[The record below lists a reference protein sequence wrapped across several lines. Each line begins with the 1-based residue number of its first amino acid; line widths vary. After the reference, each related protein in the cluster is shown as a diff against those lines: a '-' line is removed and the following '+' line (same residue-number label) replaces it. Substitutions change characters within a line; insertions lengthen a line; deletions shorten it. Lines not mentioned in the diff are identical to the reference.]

1 MQVKSRVSPHL
12 EFVKWLYTESYEG
25 KGRSDGGGGLVKQ
38 TFAEVAA
45 RLGPLEDGV
54 GGEAAD
60 QAMAIAAQ
68 VRDRILAGLSF
79 EDGRVGDFR
88 FFR

>member
-1 MQVKSRVSPHL
+1 M
-12 EFVKWLYTESYEG
+12 
-25 KGRSDGGGGLVKQ
+25 KQ
-38 TFAEVAA
+38 TFAKVAA

-68 VRDRILAGLSF
+68 VRDRILAGLSL